1 MKMGAGTQAVP
12 APSFPKG
19 VAMRDDRK
27 VAFGAGLI
35 LFAMM
40 VSVELIGWKRVTV
53 IWLLLFAGS
62 LVIKLVRV
70 VF

>member
-1 MKMGAGTQAVP
+1 
-12 APSFPKG
+12 
-19 VAMRDDRK
+19 MREDRK
-27 VAFGAGLI
+27 VSFGASLI
-35 LFAMM
+35 LFVMM

>member
-1 MKMGAGTQAVP
+1 
-12 APSFPKG
+12 
-19 VAMRDDRK
+19 MREDRK
-27 VAFGAGLI
+27 VSFGAGLI
-35 LFAMM
+35 LFVMM
-40 VSVELIGWKRVTV
+40 VSVELIGWRRVTM

>member
-1 MKMGAGTQAVP
+1 
-12 APSFPKG
+12 
-19 VAMRDDRK
+19 MREDRK
-27 VAFGAGLI
+27 VSFGAGLI
-35 LFAMM
+35 LFVMM

>member
-1 MKMGAGTQAVP
+1 
-12 APSFPKG
+12 
-19 VAMRDDRK
+19 MREDRK
-27 VAFGAGLI
+27 VSFGAGLI
-35 LFAMM
+35 LFVMM

-62 LVIKLVRV
+62 LVIKLYRW

>member
-1 MKMGAGTQAVP
+1 
-12 APSFPKG
+12 
-19 VAMRDDRK
+19 MREDRK
-27 VAFGAGLI
+27 VGLGAGLL

-40 VSVELIGWKRVTV
+40 LSVELIGWKRVTV

-62 LVIKLVRV
+62 LVIKLFRL